1 MEHMSKFLQV
11 GPSNVVFS
19 QIRFIQPNNDW
30 FSLQRLKAVEAKLSE
45 TLESRLEDINS
56 LKPGALDTVNG
67 DMTMEN
73 VKVTYNLRKRTA
85 LPRHVV
91 QMQAPNK
98 PRHVDGSICRYN
110 DYGGTF
116 VRKNVVRAELVVV
129 IRRLTAS
136 ELAKQLGVSES
147 QASQSTTS
155 GYFRDE
161 AATGRPTTPHEKAAI
176 RRLLNNKEQK
186 KRQRVRSSSDSE
198 NIDSANELPKPDTRP
213 QQKKPALGSASQQ
226 VPQRMSLARTV
237 SPTRSSQPQV
247 GAVLSKAQVLR
258 HEQPQSLAS
267 TSAPEVRTPSEDAKS
282 KTKSAR
288 DQGAKTLTSHGSH
301 SSRSGSGHSSRSS
314 SLPRDREAKQT
325 LRADSRGP
333 ESEDLVERQTTERQA
348 ANRQTADRQTA
359 DRQTADRQTADRQ
372 TADRQTADRQTA
384 DRQTAERQ
392 TSRPKQTSEK
402 QSTQRSKSSR
412 DHKPSK
418 HSKDDGRRPHKEN
431 ASHGHRHDSKR
442 EKSSHRDEGS
452 SSKRRKGD
460 HTAIKPKKESHSTKN
475 VALKQ
480 LLTVCGIGDSD
491 SDSEAETL
499 RKEDKMETVRTSPD
513 STQTTVET
521 KAKRE
526 SMDDFKEHR
535 ATTVAASKKSSASGK
550 QKREAETLNRSLF
563 LELDE
568 NEDPRSSPNVGSSA
582 VSEPSEN
589 FKLSAGVKSSAS
601 TGPSVESTLSAHQ
614 EYDPASPQ
622 VPQDPPKLRAV
633 SYNPTPVTSV
643 AVEYTPTKAAVGSS
657 VLERKVAPTV
667 KEDTYVPSTTRA
679 RVRLEGPSYV
689 PSAMTSL
696 PKQEEKPKRREE
708 YVPSSVAST
717 TSSSRSVRGRYE
729 EYVPEAVGSAS
740 RRHQTTV
747 DYVPTPK
754 REAATASGD
763 VPTTTS
769 TLPLSEVPEARYR
782 VGGNTNN
789 TQESSGRSNSI
800 LDQEIRTASEVKDLE
815 EKHLKYLFDKCL
827 PEMDGIIRRKIESW
841 RNADYHRGGKAKR
854 SLTYKVYFSMFSSA
868 QMNLISNLFIEE
880 FVVRRRLSGDYLN
893 QVLIPEF
900 LIRVVSANK
909 GTTHQESDEL
919 MASIPFELFNIP
931 LH

>member
-1 MEHMSKFLQV
+1 
-11 GPSNVVFS
+11 
-19 QIRFIQPNNDW
+19 
-30 FSLQRLKAVEAKLSE
+30 
-45 TLESRLEDINS
+45 
-56 LKPGALDTVNG
+56 
-67 DMTMEN
+67 
-73 VKVTYNLRKRTA
+73 
-85 LPRHVV
+85 
-91 QMQAPNK
+91 
-98 PRHVDGSICRYN
+98 
-110 DYGGTF
+110 
-116 VRKNVVRAELVVV
+116 
-129 IRRLTAS
+129 
-136 ELAKQLGVSES
+136 
-147 QASQSTTS
+147 
-155 GYFRDE
+155 
-161 AATGRPTTPHEKAAI
+161 
-176 RRLLNNKEQK
+176 
-186 KRQRVRSSSDSE
+186 
-198 NIDSANELPKPDTRP
+198 
-213 QQKKPALGSASQQ
+213 
-226 VPQRMSLARTV
+226 
-237 SPTRSSQPQV
+237 
-247 GAVLSKAQVLR
+247 
-258 HEQPQSLAS
+258 
-267 TSAPEVRTPSEDAKS
+267 
-282 KTKSAR
+282 
-288 DQGAKTLTSHGSH
+288 
-301 SSRSGSGHSSRSS
+301 
-314 SLPRDREAKQT
+314 
-325 LRADSRGP
+325 
-333 ESEDLVERQTTERQA
+333 
-348 ANRQTADRQTA
+348 
-359 DRQTADRQTADRQ
+359 
-372 TADRQTADRQTA
+372 
-384 DRQTAERQ
+384 RQTAERQ

-402 QSTQRSKSSR
+402 QTTQRSKSSR

-491 SDSEAETL
+491 SDSEAETS

-535 ATTVAASKKSSASGK
+535 ATTVAASRKSSASGK
-550 QKREAETLNRSLF
+550 QKREADTLNRSLF

-582 VSEPSEN
+582 VPEPSEN
-589 FKLSAGVKSSAS
+589 FKPSAGVKSSAS
-601 TGPSVESTLSAHQ
+601 TGPSVESTLSAYQ

-622 VPQDPPKLRAV
+622 VPQEPPKLRAV
-633 SYNPTPVTSV
+633 SYNPTPVSSV
-643 AVEYTPTKAAVGSS
+643 AAEYTPTKAAVGSS
-657 VLERKVAPTV
+657 VPERKAAPTV

-754 REAATASGD
+754 REAAAASGD
-763 VPTTTS
+763 APTTTS

-782 VGGNTNN
+782 VGGNTNS

-827 PEMDGIIRRKIESW
+827 PEMDGIIRRKVESW

-900 LIRVVSANK
+900 LIRVCEPPNK
-909 GTTHQESDEL
+909 GVPTRPGRATS
-919 MASIPFELFNIP
+919 
-931 LH
+931 